1 MVRDLDSIVVHYR
14 WVKPKTMKLVFV
26 VSSLRKQHYRVRTT
40 TGRLGIKIMCPNE
53 QQIYLTG
60 LYVDCC
66 SSKLAL
72 ERSS

>member
-40 TGRLGIKIMCPNE
+40 TGRLGIKIMCPNGAT
-53 QQIYLTG
+53 YLSGRSVCG
-60 LYVDCC
+60 L
-66 SSKLAL
+66 LFQ
-72 ERSS
+72 